1 MYDSIT
7 QNITKCQVPL
17 LSYKNS
23 GKTRWVVMPR
33 IPPQAA
39 KFQMPHLVYI
49 SMHRRFLSFSK
60 FKGHN

>member
-39 KFQMPHLVYI
+39 KISNATFSLHFYAQKISFLFQVQ
-49 SMHRRFLSFSK
+49 
-60 FKGHN
+60 GA